1 MKIFDLK
8 KEKCIKNTDKPLC
21 LLLGNFDGV
30 HEGHMSLVDFALQEG
45 KRQNV
50 KVAVWTFSEHPLGI
64 SGKGIKTLTDNDEKN
79 EIFAQKGVDYV
90 IYEDFSKVK
99 NMCPLDFINDVLIG
113 KFDCVSAVC
122 GFNFKFGKNGSG
134 NAEML
139 REEMEKAGRSTVVCP
154 PVYRMDKVVSSTEIR
169 AYLENGMT
177 EEAAVMLG
185 RNYSIVLPVLHG
197 NELGRTI
204 GIPTINQRFPENRI
218 KPKRGIYAVKC
229 YVGGKEYYGVA
240 NVGSRPTVNN
250 NESDVNCET
259 HIIGYKGWIYGENVK
274 VCFYKRLRDERRFD
288 DINELKTAVQNDIEQ
303 TMLYFE
309 SQK

>member
-8 KEKCIKNTDKPLC
+8 NKKCIKNTDKPLC

-30 HEGHMSLVDFALQEG
+30 HEGHLSLVDFALQEG
-45 KRQNV
+45 KKHQT
-50 KVAVWTFSEHPLGI
+50 KVAVWTFEDHPLNIMGN
-64 SGKGIKTLTDNDEKN
+64 GVKVLTDNDEKN

-99 NMCPLDFINDVLIG
+99 NMSPLDFIKNVLIEN
-113 KFDCVSAVC
+113 FDCVSAVC
-122 GFNFKFGKNGSG
+122 GFNFKFGNNGSG
-134 NAEML
+134 NAEL
-139 REEMEKAGRSTVVCP
+139 LCSEMKKAGRNAVICP
-154 PVYRMDKVVSSTEIR
+154 PVYRMDRVVSSTEIR
-169 AYLENGMT
+169 ALLDDGML

-185 RNYSIVLPVLHG
+185 RNYSIDLPVLHG

-204 GIPTINQRFPENRI
+204 GIPTINQRFPENKM
-218 KPKRGIYAVKC
+218 KPKNGIYAVKC

-250 NESDVNCET
+250 DENDVNCET
-259 HIIGYKGWIYGENVK
+259 HIIGYNGWIYGENVK
-274 VCFYKRLRDERRFD
+274 VCFYKRLRGERRFD
-288 DINELKTAVQNDIEQ
+288 DINELKSAVENDVRQ

-309 SQK
+309 PQK